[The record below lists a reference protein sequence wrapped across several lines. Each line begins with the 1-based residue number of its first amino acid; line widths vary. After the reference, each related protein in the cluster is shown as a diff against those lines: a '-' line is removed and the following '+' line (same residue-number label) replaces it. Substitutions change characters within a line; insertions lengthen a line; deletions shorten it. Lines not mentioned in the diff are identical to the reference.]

1 MDYVYLLKNK
11 VTKRIYVGRTC
22 MPQTR
27 FEKHMSDLRGKR
39 HKNELMQSDF
49 DKYGQES
56 FEFQVVEQNENLTRK
71 GIEGGWMLKLK
82 TYDRR
87 YGYNYKD
94 PFIWSNKGKST
105 KNLLKVKMEKLLQE

>member
-11 VTKRIYVGRTC
+11 ITKRIYVGRTC
-22 MPQTR
+22 CPEKR
-27 FEKHMSDLRGKR
+27 FHQHISALRSKR
-39 HKNELMQSDF
+39 HNNDLMQKDF
-49 DKYGQES
+49 DEYGENS
-56 FEFQVVEQNENLTRK
+56 FGIEVVEENEHLTRK

-94 PFIWSNKGKST
+94 PFIWSNKGKNT
-105 KNLLKVKMEKLLQE
+105 KNVLKVKMEKLLQE